1 MKKHEVDIVDLQFAH
16 RFEHRFFAFLVPVM
30 LYPHLGGDKEL
41 FAGYA
46 RFFDCLADL
55 RFVEV
60 RLRRVDMAVADL
72 ERVRNAP
79 LALLPRHLIHA
90 VAELGHF
97 YTVRKRYIFHKDKPP
112 FDLRLY
118 YSAPR
123 FKRE

>member
-55 RFVEV
+55 RLVEV
-60 RLRRVDMAVADL
+60 RLRRVDMAVADFK
-72 ERVRNAP
+72 RVCDAP
-79 LALLPRHLIHA
+79 LALVARDLIYA
-90 VAELGHF
+90 VAELRH
-97 YTVRKRYIFHKDKPP
+97 
-112 FDLRLY
+112 LY
-118 YSAPR
+118 SI
-123 FKRE
+123 